1 MRSASRCTGWTG
13 LVSDFFIL
21 LFSSDG
27 SHLYY
32 GRHLCFDLILLYLE
46 SRLYSTV
53 LIVNFTNSCG
63 KQLLTRN

>member
-13 LVSDFFIL
+13 LVSDSFIL
-21 LFSSDG
+21 FFSSDA

-32 GRHLCFDLILLYLE
+32 DRHVCSDLVLYLG

-63 KQLLTRN
+63 KQLLTMD